1 MRNQLPS
8 EETITK
14 KAESRS
20 LTADSKKNMKA
31 CFMGLG
37 YIGLPTA
44 IVAADNGIDV
54 IGVDINPHVVETIN
68 KGHIHIVEPGL
79 EELCSRVIGKGTLK
93 AQAEPQESDVYL
105 IVVPTPFTGDHEP
118 DISYVEAATR
128 SVIPF
133 LKEGDLYIIESTSP
147 VGTTEKMAGLI
158 FSERPELRDKLAIAY
173 CPERVLPGNV
183 IYELVHNDR
192 VIGGINETSTDR
204 AIAFYEQFVKGELHR
219 TNARTAEM
227 CKLTEN
233 SSRDVQIAFANEL
246 SLICDKAG
254 INVWELIELA
264 NKHPRVNILQPGS
277 GVGGHCIAV
286 DPYFITAD
294 FPRES
299 QIIGKAREI
308 NNYKAFWCAEKTQ
321 DTMKQFELDHGREPV
336 VALMGLAFKPNI
348 DDLRESPAKYIA
360 TKVMQGHN
368 NGDFLIVEPNIREHK
383 VFKLTDYKEAYEK
396 ADIVVFL
403 VAHNPFKELAFNEEK
418 IILDFCGVFK
428 RN

>member
-1 MRNQLPS
+1 
-8 EETITK
+8 
-14 KAESRS
+14 
-20 LTADSKKNMKA
+20 
-31 CFMGLG
+31 MGLG

-44 IVAADNGIDV
+44 IIAADNGIYV
-54 IGVDINPHVVETIN
+54 IGVDINPQVVETIN
-68 KGHIHIVEPGL
+68 KGQIHIVEPGL
-79 EELCSRVIGKGTLK
+79 AALCSRVIGKGTLQ
-93 AQAEPQESDVYL
+93 AQLTPAESDVYL
-105 IVVPTPFTGDHEP
+105 MVVPTPFTGDHQP

-128 SVIPF
+128 SVLPY
-133 LKEGDLYIIESTSP
+133 LKAGDLYIIESTSP
-147 VGTTEKMAGLI
+147 VGTTEKMADLI
-158 FSERPELRDKLAIAY
+158 FSERPELKDKLAIAY

-204 AIAFYEQFVKGELHR
+204 AIAFYSQFVKGELHR

-254 INVWELIELA
+254 INVWELIALA

-294 FPRES
+294 FPMES
-299 QIIGKAREI
+299 QLIGKAREI

-321 DTMKQFELDHGREPV
+321 QAIRQFELEQGREPV

-360 TKVMQGHN
+360 TRVMQGHN
-368 NGDFLIVEPNIREHK
+368 DADFLIVEPNISEHK
-383 VFKLTDYKEAYEK
+383 VFKLTPYQEAYEK
-396 ADIVVFL
+396 ADIVAFL
-403 VAHNPFKELAFNEEK
+403 VAHEPFKTLPWRDDK
-418 IILDFCGVFK
+418 IILDFCGIFK